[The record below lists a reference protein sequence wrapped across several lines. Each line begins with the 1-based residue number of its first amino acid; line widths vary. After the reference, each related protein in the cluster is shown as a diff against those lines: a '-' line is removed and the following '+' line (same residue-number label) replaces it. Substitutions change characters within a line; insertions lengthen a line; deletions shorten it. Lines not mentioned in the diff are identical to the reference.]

1 MAQSES
7 TIIRSLIAPTIQLD
21 DLVAEDLFEGTNEE
35 MAAQQGNKSGRQYQK
50 DLGTGHPFININNY
64 VFKNEEIVE
73 FTLDAM
79 NYIPKV
85 RVKVNLTN
93 TGAFKSQSF
102 PKDGDIMSVFI
113 RAKNDAFKPIRNDY
127 VITSVD
133 AGKGASEGRGSTIT
147 MEGEL
152 FVPRIHDEVIKSYND
167 TSYNTLQKVCK
178 ELGLGFASN
187 ETSTSDKQNWICA
200 GDTMYDFIQHVA
212 LHSYKDEKSF
222 YKVFIDVYYHLNFIN
237 VNNQV
242 AGEGKL
248 AAALLD
254 TSQMKDFSSDDNFEK
269 GSQTEVKKLLTDLD
283 SLNGTNMFIRQY
295 TVQNNSSEISKKWG
309 YKSFAQFFDQ
319 KSVKTWEIFVDP
331 IVSEGSAE
339 SKILLKGRPYPKK
352 PDGKSAEDYWKTQ
365 NRKYWMGVQYKDVHD
380 KFIYAK
386 LWNERNN
393 EELNKMYIEC
403 DVERWNPNIY
413 RGEKVPV
420 ILHTQGDLFKRKA
433 DQTPSETQ
441 IPGDETPPVADQLYS
456 GYYMV
461 DGIKIYYT
469 MNAESTNYE
478 DPPQEPATT
487 MYEVFRLT
495 RREWPVPG
503 TG

>member
-1 MAQSES
+1 MAEEK
-7 TIIRSLIAPTIQLD
+7 TIIRSLFKPTIQLD
-21 DLVAEDLFEGTNEE
+21 DLVVEDLFEGTNEE
-35 MAAQQGNKSGRQYQK
+35 LGEAKGTKTGRQYHK
-50 DLGTGHPFININNY
+50 DLGPGYPFININNY
-64 VFKNEEIVE
+64 VFKTEEIVE

-79 NYIPKV
+79 GFIPKI

-93 TGAFKSQSF
+93 TGVFKSQSF
-102 PKDGDIMSVFI
+102 PKDGDIMSIFI

-127 VITSVD
+127 VITEVD
-133 AGKGASEGRGSTIT
+133 AGKGASEGRGSTIILD
-147 MEGEL
+147 GEL
-152 FVPRIHDEVIKSYND
+152 FIPHIHDETIKAYND
-167 TSYNTLQKVCK
+167 TSFQTLQKVCK
-178 ELGLGFASN
+178 DLGLGFATN

-200 GDTMYDFIQHVA
+200 GDTLFEFIQHVTT
-212 LHSYKDEKSF
+212 HSYKDEKSF
-222 YKVFIDVYYHLNFIN
+222 YKVFIDIYYNLNFIN

-254 TSQMKDFSSDDNFEK
+254 TTQFKNFSSDDDFER
-269 GSQTEVKKLLTDLD
+269 GSQTETKKLLTDMD
-283 SLNGTNMFIRQY
+283 SQAGTNMFIRQY
-295 TVQNNSSEISKKWG
+295 TVQNNSSYISKRWG

-331 IVSEGSAE
+331 IITDGAAE
-339 SKILLKGRPYPKK
+339 KKILLKGRPYPKG
-352 PDGKSAEDYWKTQ
+352 PDGKAQEKYWQTQ
-365 NRKYWMGVQYKDVHD
+365 NRKYWLGVQYKDVHD
-380 KFIYAK
+380 KYLYAK
-386 LWNERNN
+386 IWNQRNN
-393 EELNKMYIEC
+393 EELNKLYIEA

-413 RGEKVPV
+413 RGEKIPL
-420 ILHTQGDLFKRKA
+420 ILITQGDTTKRIQDA
-433 DQTPSETQ
+433 TPEESK
-441 IPGDETPPVADQLYS
+441 IPGNETPMVADQLYS

-469 MNAESTNYE
+469 MNADSTNYE

-495 RREWPVPG
+495 RREWPVPS

>member
-1 MAQSES
+1 MAQEN
-7 TIIRSLIAPTIQLD
+7 TIIRSLIKPSIQLD
-21 DLVAEDLFEGTNEE
+21 DLVLDDLFEGTNDELG
-35 MAAQQGNKSGRQYQK
+35 AVKGTKTGRQYHK
-50 DLGTGHPFININNY
+50 DLGTGYPFINVNNY
-64 VFKNEEIVE
+64 VFKIEEIVD

-79 NYIPKV
+79 GFIPRI

-93 TGAFKSQSF
+93 TGVFKSQSF

-127 VITSVD
+127 VITTVD
-133 AGKGASEGRGSTIT
+133 AGKGVSEGRGSTIV

-152 FVPRIHDEVIKSYND
+152 FIPHIHDETIKAYNS
-167 TSYNTLQKVCK
+167 TSFQTLQTVCK
-178 ELGLGFASN
+178 DLGLGFATN
-187 ETSTSDKQNWICA
+187 ESSTADSQNWICA
-200 GDTMYDFIQHVA
+200 GDTLYEFIQHVS
-212 LHSYKDEKSF
+212 LHSYKDDKSF

-237 VNNQV
+237 VNNQI

-254 TSQMKDFSSDDNFEK
+254 TTQMKNFSSDDNFEK
-269 GSQTEVKKLLTDLD
+269 GSQTETKKVLTDMD
-283 SLNGTNMFIRQY
+283 SLNGTNMFVRQY
-295 TVQNNSSEISKKWG
+295 TVQNNSSQISKKWG

-319 KSVKTWEIFVDP
+319 KSVQNWEIFVDP
-331 IVSEGSAE
+331 IITDGAAAN
-339 SKILLKGRPYPKK
+339 KILLKGRPYPKS
-352 PDGKSAEDYWKTQ
+352 PDGKAAEKYWLTQ
-365 NRKYWMGVQYKDVHD
+365 NRKYWMGIQYKDVHD
-380 KFIYAK
+380 KYIYAQ

-413 RGEKVPV
+413 RGEKIPL
-420 ILHTQGDLFKRKA
+420 ILITQGDIFKRKA
-433 DQTPSETQ
+433 DATPEEAQ
-441 IPGDETPPVADQLYS
+441 IPGSETPVVADQLYS

-469 MNAESTNYE
+469 MAAESTDFEN
-478 DPPQEPATT
+478 PPTEPVPT
-487 MYEVFRLT
+487 MYEVFRLA
-495 RREWPVPG
+495 RREWPVPS

>member
-7 TIIRSLIAPTIQLD
+7 TIIRSIISPTIQLD
-21 DLVAEDLFEGTNEE
+21 DLVLKDLFLGTSEE
-35 MAAQQGNKSGRQYQK
+35 LGEQQGQKTGRQYQK
-50 DLGTGHPFININNY
+50 DIGTGYPFININNY
-64 VFKNEEIVE
+64 VFKIEEIID

-79 NYIPKV
+79 NFIPRV
-85 RVKVNLTN
+85 RLKVNLTN

-113 RAKNDAFKPIRNDY
+113 RAKNDVFKPIRNDY
-127 VITSVD
+127 IITSVD
-133 AGKGASEGRGSTIT
+133 ADKGVSEGRGSTII

-152 FVPRIHDEVIKSYND
+152 FIPRIHDETIKSYDN
-167 TSYNTLQKVCK
+167 TSFNTLKDICR
-178 ELGLGFASN
+178 ELGLGFATN
-187 ETSTSDKQNWICA
+187 ETSTADKQNWICA
-200 GDTMYDFIQHVA
+200 GDTLYEFIQHVT

-254 TSQMKDFSSDDNFEK
+254 VTAFKDFSSDDNYEK
-269 GSQTEVKKLLTDLD
+269 GSQREVKKLLTDMD
-283 SLNGTNMFIRQY
+283 GTDGTNMFIRQY
-295 TVQNNSSEISKKWG
+295 TVQNNSSYISRKWG

-319 KSVKTWEIFVDP
+319 KSVKTWEIFIDP
-331 IVSEGSAE
+331 IISEGA
-339 SKILLKGRPYPKK
+339 KDNKMLLKGRPYPKLAN
-352 PDGKSAEDYWKTQ
+352 GKSAENYWLTQ
-365 NRKYWMGVQYKDVHD
+365 NRKYWMGIQYKDVHD
-380 KFIYAK
+380 NFIYAK

-393 EELNKMYIEC
+393 EELSKMYIEC

-413 RGEKVPV
+413 RGEKIPV
-420 ILHTQGDLFKRKA
+420 ILHTQGDFFKRKA
-433 DQTPSETQ
+433 DQTPEETQ
-441 IPGDETPPVADQLYS
+441 IPGNETPAVADQLYS

-461 DGIKIYYT
+461 DGIKIQYKIT
-469 MNAESTNYE
+469 TDSTNFE

-495 RREWPVPG
+495 RREWPVPS